1 MGYCGKFSVVRE
13 VAQGAERRDGVRM
26 ERNLGFDKQNR
37 LKIGQFFKSNMLY
50 VLKRGLIGSSV
61 IGTWVPSYELVPLQ
75 TPCHLINHALVI
87 QIFKSR

>member
-1 MGYCGKFSVVRE
+1 MGYCGKFSVLRE

-50 VLKRGLIGSSV
+50 V
-61 IGTWVPSYELVPLQ
+61 
-75 TPCHLINHALVI
+75 
-87 QIFKSR
+87 FK